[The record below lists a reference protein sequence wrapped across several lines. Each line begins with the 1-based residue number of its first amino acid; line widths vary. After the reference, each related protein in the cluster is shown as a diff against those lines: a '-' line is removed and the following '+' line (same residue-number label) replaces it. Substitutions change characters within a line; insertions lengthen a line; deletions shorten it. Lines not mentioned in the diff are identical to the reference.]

1 MNKPRFFLLPMILLF
16 VVLNGFFISGHNILA
31 KWGIDNYVL
40 IVANTLLLVLNLI
53 VFLMQKKALENANP
67 NVFVRSV
74 MGGMMIKMFVFVI
87 AIAVYKFTAAATF
100 SKATVFAATFL
111 YLLYVVVEVKIV
123 SKLTKQKNA

>member
-87 AIAVYKFTAAATF
+87 AIAVYNSLLQQLSVKQR
-100 SKATVFAATFL
+100 
-111 YLLYVVVEVKIV
+111 YLQLHFYICCMLLLK
-123 SKLTKQKNA
+123 